1 MAAHQNNL
9 WESCCLGK
17 LQMARELLL
26 AGADPNTKAG
36 RDNWTCLMRAIRGN
50 HEEVVDLLLAQ
61 PGIEVNAKDN
71 NRTALHYACHT
82 GNIAILSKLL
92 AVPGILVNERDVDGC
107 TPIMWAISFGELDIV
122 RVMAAVEK
130 VNLDVRDNSGL
141 SLEDL
146 AYRCAKCDQ
155 C

>member
-36 RDNWTCLMRAIRGN
+36 RDNWTCLMQAIWRN

-61 PGIEVNAKDN
+61 PGIDMNATDN
-71 NRTALHYACHT
+71 NSNTALHYACHT

-92 AVPGILVNERDVDGC
+92 AVPGILVNEDSIGW
-107 TPIMWAISFGELDIV
+107 TPIMQAIHSRKPEAV
-122 RVMAAVEK
+122 RVMAAVEE
-130 VNLDVRDNSGL
+130 VDLDVRSNNGR
-141 SLEDL
+141 SLEDF
-146 AYRCAKCDQ
+146 AHR
-155 C
+155 

>member
-36 RDNWTCLMRAIRGN
+36 RDNWSCLMEAIWRN

-61 PGIEVNAKDN
+61 PGLDVNAKDN
-71 NRTALHYACHT
+71 NSNTALHYACYT

-92 AVPGILVNERDVDGC
+92 AVPGILVNERNNNGR
-107 TPIMWAISFGELDIV
+107 TPIMVAIWNDNIDDVWL
-122 RVMAAVEK
+122 MAAEAK
-130 VNLDVRDNSGL
+130 VDLDVGPP
-141 SLEDL
+141 SLPIIIP
-146 AYRCAKCDQ
+146 
-155 C
+155 